1 MTATPYARCCYP
13 DADRPSPPPRSPLEC
28 SGPRQAARRWA
39 SAPHAPAPSAP
50 HAPATVGL
58 RRCQGCHRGQSFNVL
73 WLGPTFQCTLARDPG
88 VRRYYVRRRVQKW
101 RPFWLPDVRLSV
113 TDTATQ
119 WHVVPHKASRDAQS
133 DTHTQCYYIRLRPLA
148 SQAPSA
154 SRTRAASSSVMN
166 PVWTRWPRAHL
177 WWTHLPAHGPTLG
190 LTMRC
195 PGRILAPHTWQS
207 DGRRA
212 VGAFAM

>member
-1 MTATPYARCCYP
+1 MGGFSCAPRCPAFLTFRDSPALSRQESDGYPVRPASCYP
-13 DADRPSPPPRSPLEC
+13 DADRPSPPLRSPLEF

-113 TDTATQ
+113 NDTATQ
-119 WHVVPHKASRDAQS
+119 WHVVPHKASRDTPPCDFWVKIVPIS
-133 DTHTQCYYIRLRPLA
+133 
-148 SQAPSA
+148 
-154 SRTRAASSSVMN
+154 
-166 PVWTRWPRAHL
+166 
-177 WWTHLPAHGPTLG
+177 
-190 LTMRC
+190 
-195 PGRILAPHTWQS
+195 
-207 DGRRA
+207 
-212 VGAFAM
+212 